1 MKEGGSR
8 ERARVS
14 PDYRQDNTVTKKVQN
29 YFFKLDDI
37 LGKGSFSSVYRG
49 VHEFTK

>member
-1 MKEGGSR
+1 MKDGSSR

-14 PDYRQDNTVTKKVQN
+14 PDYKQDKIVTKKVQN

-37 LGKGSFSSVYRG
+37 LGRGSFSSVYRG
-49 VHEFTK
+49 VH